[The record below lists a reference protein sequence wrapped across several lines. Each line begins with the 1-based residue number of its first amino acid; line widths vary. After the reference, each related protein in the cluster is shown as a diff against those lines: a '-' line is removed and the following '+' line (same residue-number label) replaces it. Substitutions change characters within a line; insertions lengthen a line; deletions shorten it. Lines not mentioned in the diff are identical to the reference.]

1 MKLYMDTETYSALDL
16 RKRGTFRYAEE
27 CEIMIVVWAVDNG
40 EVHCWDRTVSKE
52 FPEQLRID
60 LDRCTEI
67 WFHNAMFDYA
77 VLKYSGL
84 LELPINKLRCSMVS
98 ALSHG
103 LPGALDDLCE
113 IFKIPTEQAKIK
125 DGKRLIQLFCKP
137 RPKNSKIRR
146 ATRGTHPEEWTRFIE
161 YAVHDIEAMRAIH
174 KKLPTW
180 NYPKEPELSLWHLDQ
195 VINDRGILIDREH
208 AEATLRAVERA
219 QQRLK
224 EQTVDMTEGRLQS
237 TTQVQATIDYI
248 MEEYGIHTDNLTK
261 AGVKKLLELDIPGGL
276 RALLE
281 TRQQA
286 GSSSTAKYQALLN
299 KASSDGRFRGGI
311 QFSGASRTRR
321 AGGRGFQPQNLPSRG
336 LLPKWLVEEGIE
348 LMKIDAED
356 LLFPNTMH
364 LAVSAIRQT
373 LIAPPGMKFCIS
385 DLSNIEGRKVA
396 WYANEEWKLKAF
408 REFDAGTGHDLYN
421 LAYARSF
428 KTDVVTVTK
437 EQRAIGKVMELACF
451 LPDTLVLTD
460 NGIKSIV
467 EVSLYDRL
475 WDGERWVKHKGV
487 LEKAARPVVHVA
499 GIGVTEDHLIL
510 TPQTWQRARQLASN
524 EYTLYQALEA
534 GSSGLKSLGII
545 TRLRVKSRIIYSYV
559 ATAVRNGMQRG
570 TTYALDVLRSVASVL
585 SSRKVKAERHSTGTR
600 TSYRMRNSASGS
612 SIECE
617 RLSQGVTYGKASNFR
632 RTADAVLTSASNGA
646 MICASSLD
654 MLSRARDGATQLM
667 KWIGSTITEV
677 TSRVISDSLL
687 KKLITKTEELSGR
700 YRRESTNLSELYDIA
715 DAGPLNRFTV
725 ISNRGPL
732 IVHNCGY
739 SGGVGAFVTM
749 SAGYGFNLEE
759 LSEKIF
765 DTLPRAQVDEAYNFL
780 DWTKSQK
787 RPRYGLTD
795 KAFMS
800 VDVLKRLWR
809 NAHPGVTKLWADL
822 QNAAEETIRT
832 KRPHDVGL
840 LTFDMKGNWLRIRLA
855 SGRYLCYPYAA
866 HSVEEGVT
874 FYGVD
879 QYTRKWSKQR
889 TYSGKLLENCIA
901 EGTEVLTHEGWVR
914 IEHVGKNHLVWDGEE
929 WVKHSGLQ
937 YSGKQSVISVF
948 SVKMTPEHLVL
959 TSEGWKHGKDADR
972 YNRASCRVPESF
984 GAEPYGRQGMA
995 LEGGM
1000 CLWRG
1005 KSTRSTGT
1013 DEVEKTRGDSILR
1026 MQKARDYRKTTYE
1039 TRDEYPPSVCSV
1051 PEHGRSLP
1059 VAVASRMEELW
1070 RAGHSRMQRMEQF
1083 SGLLARHVE
1092 YLPGRIDDRAF
1103 RQFEGVFQGK
1113 LSMANAQ
1120 TASEQHAADNIPGNA
1135 NRPHIGES
1143 SCETVQYP
1151 SYDASAQTS
1160 GGLVGKLGD
1169 RDTGET
1175 VSVYDI
1181 INCGP
1186 RNRFVVRGA
1195 DGLPLIVH
1203 NCCQSSA
1210 RDVLYDAMPR
1220 AESHGFSIVLHVH
1233 DELVAEARKELHVDD
1248 LSAIMAAGEP
1258 WTGGLPLAAA
1268 GHESARYCKE

>member
-1 MKLYMDTETYSALDL
+1 MSILYTDCETYSELDL
-16 RKRGTFRYAEE
+16 RKVGTYKYAEN
-27 CEIMIVVWAVDNG
+27 CEVMLVTWAVDDG

-113 IFKIPTEQAKIK
+113 IFKIDNDKAKIK

-137 RPKNSKIRR
+137 RPNNSKIQR
-146 ATRGTHPEEWTRFIE
+146 ATRETHTEEWARFVE
-161 YAVHDIEAMRAIH
+161 YACNDIEAMRAIH

-180 NYPKEPELSLWHLDQ
+180 NYPREPELSLWHLDQ
-195 VINDRGILIDREH
+195 IINDRGILIDREH

-261 AGVKKLLELDIPGGL
+261 AGVKKLLELDIPEGL
-276 RALLE
+276 RSLLE

-396 WYANEEWKLKAF
+396 WYAAEEWKLKAF
-408 REFDAGTGHDLYN
+408 REFDAGTGQDLYK
-421 LAYARSF
+421 LAYSRAF
-428 KTDVVTVTK
+428 KIPVENVVK
-437 EQRAIGKVMELACF
+437 SQRDIGKVMELAS
-451 LPDTLVLTD
+451 
-460 NGIKSIV
+460 G
-467 EVSLYDRL
+467 
-475 WDGERWVKHKGV
+475 
-487 LEKAARPVVHVA
+487 
-499 GIGVTEDHLIL
+499 
-510 TPQTWQRARQLASN
+510 
-524 EYTLYQALEA
+524 YQ
-534 GSSGLKSLGII
+534 
-545 TRLRVKSRIIYSYV
+545 
-559 ATAVRNGMQRG
+559 
-570 TTYALDVLRSVASVL
+570 
-585 SSRKVKAERHSTGTR
+585 
-600 TSYRMRNSASGS
+600 
-612 SIECE
+612 
-617 RLSQGVTYGKASNFR
+617 
-632 RTADAVLTSASNGA
+632 
-646 MICASSLD
+646 
-654 MLSRARDGATQLM
+654 
-667 KWIGSTITEV
+667 
-677 TSRVISDSLL
+677 
-687 KKLITKTEELSGR
+687 
-700 YRRESTNLSELYDIA
+700 
-715 DAGPLNRFTV
+715 
-725 ISNRGPL
+725 
-732 IVHNCGY
+732 
-739 SGGVGAFVTM
+739 GGVGAYVNMAAAYNFDV
-749 SAGYGFNLEE
+749 
-759 LSEKIF
+759 EKLADDIF

-780 DWTKSQK
+780 DWTKRQK

-840 LTFDMKGNWLRIRLA
+840 LQFDMKGNWLRIRLA

-866 HSVEEGVT
+866 YSVDDGVT

-889 TYSGKLLENCIA
+889 TYSGKLLEN
-901 EGTEVLTHEGWVR
+901 V
-914 IEHVGKNHLVWDGEE
+914 
-929 WVKHSGLQ
+929 
-937 YSGKQSVISVF
+937 
-948 SVKMTPEHLVL
+948 
-959 TSEGWKHGKDADR
+959 
-972 YNRASCRVPESF
+972 
-984 GAEPYGRQGMA
+984 
-995 LEGGM
+995 
-1000 CLWRG
+1000 
-1005 KSTRSTGT
+1005 
-1013 DEVEKTRGDSILR
+1013 
-1026 MQKARDYRKTTYE
+1026 
-1039 TRDEYPPSVCSV
+1039 
-1051 PEHGRSLP
+1051 
-1059 VAVASRMEELW
+1059 
-1070 RAGHSRMQRMEQF
+1070 
-1083 SGLLARHVE
+1083 
-1092 YLPGRIDDRAF
+1092 
-1103 RQFEGVFQGK
+1103 
-1113 LSMANAQ
+1113 
-1120 TASEQHAADNIPGNA
+1120 
-1135 NRPHIGES
+1135 
-1143 SCETVQYP
+1143 
-1151 SYDASAQTS
+1151 
-1160 GGLVGKLGD
+1160 
-1169 RDTGET
+1169 
-1175 VSVYDI
+1175 
-1181 INCGP
+1181 
-1186 RNRFVVRGA
+1186 
-1195 DGLPLIVH
+1195 
-1203 NCCQSSA
+1203 CQSSA

-1220 AESHGFSIVLHVH
+1220 AENHGFNIVLHVH
-1233 DELVAEARKELHVDD
+1233 DELVAEAHKELRVDD

-1258 WTGGLPLAAA
+1258 WTEGLPLAAA